1 MCHDPCH
8 TLSLCHS
15 RTHTQAEAL
24 AHTHAHTLGLHIT
37 EGYCSQ
43 SHGHL
48 GAFSLKNTVLTH
60 KTQERELLTKYS
72 HKHEDKASEMRGQS
86 EISLLSS

>member
-24 AHTHAHTLGLHIT
+24 AHTLGLHIT